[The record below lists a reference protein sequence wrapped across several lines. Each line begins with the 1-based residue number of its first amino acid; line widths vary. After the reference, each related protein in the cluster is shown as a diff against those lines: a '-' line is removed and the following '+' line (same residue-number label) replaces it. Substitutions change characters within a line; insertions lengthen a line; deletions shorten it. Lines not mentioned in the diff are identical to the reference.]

1 MHGENG
7 TRERGWRR
15 GRIVGAAL
23 GAALLVGLGTGLVA
37 RLLMRAIKLAIGV
50 DVEFSM
56 AGTAGIL
63 IVFVVLAV
71 PAAVTA
77 TARPVIRHGG
87 RWVTALVT
95 GWASA
100 RTGFA
105 DAQSI
110 LLADEGRLPLLAA
123 LAVAFAVLVVAQG
136 QLTQRVTRHLAGGGG
151 GVDP

>member
-1 MHGENG
+1 MHDENG
-7 TRERGWRR
+7 TRERGRR
-15 GRIVGAAL
+15 GRLVWAAL
-23 GAALLVGLGTGLVA
+23 GAALMVGLGAGLAA
-37 RLLMRAIKLAIGV
+37 RLLMRLITLAIGV
-50 DVEFSM
+50 DVTFSV
-56 AGTAGIL
+56 AATAGIL

-77 TARPVIRHGG
+77 TARPAIRHGG
-87 RWVTALVT
+87 RWVTALVA

-123 LAVAFAVLVVAQG
+123 LAVAFAVLVVAHG
-136 QLTQRVTRHLAGGGG
+136 QLTQRMTRHLVGGG